1 MAGIATKIFIGASL
15 AAGLSAVAAAPAQ
28 ALSIEFHGEDHI
40 KSYTH
45 DSDNLWVDADASYLT
60 DGLLETNVE
69 LWFDG
74 ESPLAN
80 VGFTATEG
88 DHEVKVESVTAADWA
103 NFTDDWLDGL
113 FATYAPLGE
122 FWDSLD
128 INIPDFSNPLSPTV
142 INLQDTFK
150 SYLPLIGAGDPNIAE
165 FSLDE
170 TGAVDIQMA
179 GWGNLW
185 DKFDSI
191 KGKVTDPLAVT
202 AFSIFESSF
211 RTAIPNLQI
220 SEIAK
225 VTINGETE
233 YAYAFNAEDSGFNAL
248 DDGMSYG
255 GIYSWSKAGV
265 TVASVPEPSTML
277 GLMAVGGLV
286 AASKRKSNK
295 NA

>member
-1 MAGIATKIFIGASL
+1 MAGLAKKVLIGASL

-28 ALSIEFHGEDHI
+28 ALSIEFHGEDNI

-45 DSDNLWVDADASYLT
+45 QDGNLWVDADASYLT
-60 DGLLETNVE
+60 DGDLTTNVE

-74 ESPLAN
+74 EIVGDN

-103 NFTDDWLDGL
+103 DFTDEWLDGL
-113 FATYAPLGE
+113 FATYAPVQPI
-122 FWDSLD
+122 WDSLAD
-128 INIPDFSNPLSPTV
+128 VVLNPFTGE
-142 INLQDTFK
+142 NAQDLLK
-150 SYLPLIGAGDPNIAE
+150 SSLPLIGAGDPNIAE
-165 FSLDE
+165 FNLDE
-170 TGAVDIQMA
+170 TGAVDIKMA

-185 DKFDSI
+185 TKIDAHKAQIMAS
-191 KGKVTDPLAVT
+191 DPLAGM
-202 AFSIFESSF
+202 AFSMFED
-211 RTAIPNLQI
+211 TLKGLIPDLEI

-225 VTINGETE
+225 VTINGETQ
-233 YAYAFNAEDSGFNAL
+233 YAYSFDAVDSGFVAK
-248 DDGMSYG
+248 DDGMSYS
-255 GIYSWSKAGV
+255 GIYSWSKPGV

>member
-1 MAGIATKIFIGASL
+1 MAGIAKKVFIGASL

-28 ALSIEFHGEDHI
+28 ALTIEFHGEDHI

-45 DSDNLWVDADASYLT
+45 QDGNLWVDADASYLT
-60 DGLLETNVE
+60 DGDLTTNVE

-74 ESPLAN
+74 ENPLAN

-88 DHEVKVESVTAADWA
+88 SHEIKVESVTAADWA
-103 NFTDDWLDGL
+103 IFTDDWLDGL
-113 FATYAPLGE
+113 FATYAPMQAVWDGLDLG
-122 FWDSLD
+122 
-128 INIPDFSNPLSPTV
+128 TQ
-142 INLQDTFK
+142 NLFK

-185 DKFDSI
+185 TKFDAL
-191 KGKVTDPLAVT
+191 KGKVD
-202 AFSIFESSF
+202 FI
-211 RTAIPNLQI
+211 TAIQLSLIESTFRSIIPDLEV

-225 VTINGETE
+225 VTIDGEVH
-233 YAYAFNAEDSGFNAL
+233 YAYSFDAEDSGFVAK
-248 DDGMSYG
+248 DDGMSYS

-265 TVASVPEPSTML
+265 PVASVPEPSTML
-277 GLMAVGGLV
+277 GLMAIGGLV